1 MQVIN
6 SLIER
11 SFEYT
16 AEKENLAV
24 RKDEIGDLMEII
36 AYCQDDA
43 VKEPLEYQ
51 EALWETCVEEGI
63 TFTEEE
69 QEVMMI
75 GGGCWKR

>member
-6 SLIER
+6 SLIEQ
-11 SFEYT
+11 SFGYT
-16 AEKENLAV
+16 AEKEIV
-24 RKDEIGDLMEII
+24 